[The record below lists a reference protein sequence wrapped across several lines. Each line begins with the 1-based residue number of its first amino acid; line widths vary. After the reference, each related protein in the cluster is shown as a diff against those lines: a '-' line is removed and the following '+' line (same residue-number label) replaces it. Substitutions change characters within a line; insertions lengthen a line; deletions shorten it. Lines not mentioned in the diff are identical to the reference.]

1 MGLDH
6 DMWVHLRAYPCPDK
20 CSGIHRSE
28 YEMID
33 DQQKTA
39 PVCMN
44 GSGFWWF
51 LAGKWSKLLKPYES
65 KRAQKNPLKSQPSTV
80 WQQAAIRWKRLP
92 QNRGGAWPR
101 SDFSIGWLVHPRNYA
116 TQVQCQLDHLFQT
129 LQRRS
134 KGAKSKQNSSEASA
148 TSANLAAKWPS

>member
-1 MGLDH
+1 MMMNHLYNLGGSICSILWGTIFPIILNKPLLRLDH

-33 DQQKTA
+33 DQKKTA

-116 TQVQCQLDHLFQT
+116 T
-129 LQRRS
+129 
-134 KGAKSKQNSSEASA
+134 
-148 TSANLAAKWPS
+148 